1 MMLTIW
7 GRPNSINVQKV
18 MWVVAEL
25 ALEHERIDVG
35 GAFGGLDTERYGTMN
50 PNRKIPVL
58 QDGDTTIWESH
69 ACVRYLAAT
78 YGDGNLWPLD
88 PARRSVADRW
98 MDWKITTLH
107 PHMHVCFWGLIRTP
121 EAERDMPA
129 IEKATKDLGDTWRLF
144 DAHLQQRTFV
154 LGNRLTMGDIPLG
167 CAYYRYVNL
176 PMDRPSL
183 PAIEAWYGRL
193 QERAPFREQVM
204 IPVT

>member
-25 ALEHERIDVG
+25 GLEFERIDVG
-35 GAFGGLDTERYGTMN
+35 GAFGGLDTDRYGAMN

-58 QDGDTTIWESH
+58 QDGGATIWESH

-78 YGDGNLWPLD
+78 YGEGNVWPLD

-98 MDWKITTLH
+98 MDWKITTLLPFLH
-107 PHMHVCFWGLIRTP
+107 ICFWGLIRTP
-121 EAERDMPA
+121 EADRDMPA
-129 IEKATKDLGDTWRLF
+129 IERAARDLGETWRLF
-144 DAHLQQRTFV
+144 EAHLQQRTYV
-154 LGNRLTMGDIPLG
+154 LGDRLTMGDVPLG
-167 CAYYRYVNL
+167 CAFYRYVNL
-176 PMDRPSL
+176 PIDRPSL

-193 QERAPFREQVM
+193 QERTPFRKHVM

>member
-1 MMLTIW
+1 MLTVW

-25 ALEHERIDVG
+25 GLAYERLDVG
-35 GAFGGLDTERYGTMN
+35 GAFGGLDTDRYGAMN

-78 YGDGNLWPLD
+78 YGDGTLWPLD

-98 MDWKITTLH
+98 MDWKITTVLPHLH
-107 PHMHVCFWGLIRTP
+107 ICFWGLIRTP
-121 EAERDMPA
+121 EAERDLPA
-129 IEKATKDLGDTWRLF
+129 IEKAARDLGETWRLF
-144 DAHLQQRTFV
+144 DAHLQPRTFV

-167 CAYYRYVNL
+167 CAFYRYVNL
-176 PMDRPSL
+176 PIERPSL
-183 PAIEAWYGRL
+183 PAVEAWYGRL
-193 QERAPFREQVM
+193 QERAPFRDEVM